1 MREPK
6 PREGLPSGEFHPAW
20 LRRVSVLK
28 GRRLRL
34 GYPEGLSAVF
44 TGGIGPGPEGS
55 RLTPDVRRFQGSGE
69 EELGRASPRKVGRP
83 EARPPFTSPFT
94 IFSSWCITKTSNAH
108 PNCF

>member
-6 PREGLPSGEFHPAW
+6 PREGPPSGEYHPVR
-20 LRRVSVLK
+20 LRRVPVLK

-34 GYPEGLSAVF
+34 GCPEGLSAVF
-44 TGGIGPGPEGS
+44 AGGIGSGPEGS

-69 EELGRASPRKVGRP
+69 EELDRAQTPL
-83 EARPPFTSPFT
+83 TT
-94 IFSSWCITKTSNAH
+94 N